1 MVYVCHAHAPVK
13 KETIQTR
20 YFVIVNHLQPVLSTV
35 YNSYCQ
41 YTITSTLGLHL
52 SGNRILH
59 WL

>member
-1 MVYVCHAHAPVK
+1 MVYVCDAHAPVK
-13 KETIQTR
+13 KVSIQTR
-20 YFVIVNHLQPVLSTV
+20 YFVIVNNLQQVLSTA

-59 WL
+59 